1 LTRVLGRRQHL
12 TLGPTRTPA
21 RLPAGTATRAPTRTL
36 VWVIGLGFLL
46 AATMVA
52 GGCRSSGG
60 STGSLAGWTPY
71 STERVELYPVTVGEN
86 MGYIDKSGSLVITAR
101 FATASA
107 FSEGLAAVQSEA
119 TGLWGYIDKTGA
131 PVIEPQFA
139 EASAFSEGAA
149 PVRPEPEGLWG
160 YVDSTGALVLPT
172 EFSFAWGFSEGWARV
187 RTDKKAGYIDKT
199 GRWVLVLED
208 YLAVDEFSDG
218 VAPVYSYDADL
229 YGFVNKAGKLVLKI
243 RFQEAWGFTEG
254 LAGVMLPP
262 EGSQLGQYGYIDEDG
277 DWIIQPHY
285 VNARPFSEGLAAV
298 QRVKNGKWGYID
310 PGGSV
315 AIGLSWD
322 GAWDFSEGVALVAT
336 IVAEDYYAG
345 PLYAYAYIDS
355 SGNVIW
361 QGKAPVVT
369 TTESTTT
376 TAVPAVSTT
385 TTAPAASAAT
395 TTTAPAVNTTTT
407 TTVAP

>member
-1 LTRVLGRRQHL
+1 VLGRRQHL

-71 STERVELYPVTVGEN
+71 STERVELYPVTVGEK
-86 MGYIDKSGSLVITAR
+86 M
-101 FATASA
+101 
-107 FSEGLAAVQSEA
+107 
-119 TGLWGYIDKTGA
+119 GYIDKTGA

-160 YVDSTGALVLPT
+160 YIDSTGALVLPT

-199 GRWVLVLED
+199 GRWALVLED

-218 VAPVYSYDADL
+218 VAPVYSYDADR

-262 EGSQLGQYGYIDEDG
+262 EGSQLGQYGYIDKDG

-298 QRVKNGKWGYID
+298 QRVMNGKWGYID

-315 AIGLSWD
+315 AIGFSWD

-336 IVAEDYYAG
+336 MVAEDYYTG
-345 PLYAYAYIDS
+345 PIYAYAYIDS

-376 TAVPAVSTT
+376 TTVPAISTT
-385 TTAPAASAAT
+385 TTAPTVS
-395 TTTAPAVNTTTT
+395 TTTT